1 MTAIL
6 EPPTF
11 YKSASLRLQP
21 LQDQV
26 YILRSLYSIKPR
38 QGHATALL
46 ERLTAWSDANR
57 VTLLLTAKQYGN
69 VHGLTD
75 KQLVKFYQ
83 KFGFVLAE
91 EAGLQGYPMVR
102 KPQDLHG
109 V

>member
-1 MTAIL
+1 MTTIL

-38 QGHATALL
+38 QGHATGLL
-46 ERLTAWSDANR
+46 ELVTAWADRSG

-69 VHGLTD
+69 VHGMTD

-83 KFGFVLAE
+83 KFGFVLTE
-91 EAGLQGYPMVR
+91 EAGSHGYPMVR
-102 KPQDLHG
+102 APQ
-109 V
+109 